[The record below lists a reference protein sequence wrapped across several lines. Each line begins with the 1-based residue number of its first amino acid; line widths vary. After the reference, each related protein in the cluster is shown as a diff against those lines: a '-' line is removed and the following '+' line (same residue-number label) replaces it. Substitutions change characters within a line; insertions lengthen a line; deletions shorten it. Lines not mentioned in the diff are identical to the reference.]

1 MRTILLLGATLLLVG
16 CRMAPKYDI
25 AIENVSVVDVETGEI
40 LANRHLGIRD
50 GKIAYLGTDQA
61 TADLVLAGGGRWAIP
76 GLWDMHVHI
85 ADPSFFPIFVA
96 NGVVGVRDMGGAA
109 PSATDGCESVEL
121 STLRSWQ
128 EVIRSGS
135 RPGPDIVMAGQVL
148 TGTGSLSALDATSPS
163 KARVAVRK
171 VAASGAD
178 FVKVYEGIPLEAL
191 AALADETKKRG
202 LHFAGHVSEETL
214 RVVDAV
220 RYGQRSV
227 EHVRSNLLVCFAE
240 SNTQLEQLFE
250 SDKWDVDDRAWST
263 PHVDSCPEL
272 WREFRTREVWL
283 TPTLAVQETTVT
295 AAIEG
300 FEGDQVRLSL
310 PDSIRFAVAARSR
323 ELRKRTPV
331 KLAEAE
337 NWNRF
342 IHRLVDQANTQGV
355 KMLAGSDAACE
366 GTIPGYSLHR
376 ELELLVDAGL
386 SNLKA
391 LQAATIEPAK
401 YLGREERSGK
411 LAIGYK
417 ADIVLLDGNPLEVI
431 GNTRLVNAVIID
443 GDVAFSRP
451 KTD

>member
-1 MRTILLLGATLLLVG
+1 MRTLLLLVAALLLVA
-16 CRMAPKYDI
+16 CRTAPRYDI

-40 LANRHLGIRD
+40 LENRHLGIRD
-50 GKIAYLGTDQA
+50 GKIAYLGPYPT
-61 TADLVLAGGGRWAIP
+61 TAELALTGGGRWAIP

-85 ADPSFFPIFVA
+85 ADPSFFPLFVA

-109 PSATDGCESVEL
+109 PAATDGCESVEIG
-121 STLRSWQ
+121 TLRSWQ
-128 EVIRSGS
+128 ALIRSGS

-148 TGTGSLSALDATSPS
+148 TGTGSPSALDATSPS
-163 KARVAVRK
+163 KARDAVRK

-178 FVKVYEGIPLEAL
+178 FVKVYEDIPVDAL

-227 EHVRSNLLVCFAE
+227 EHVRPNLIICFADT
-240 SNTQLEQLFE
+240 NTQLEQLFE
-250 SDKWDVDDRAWST
+250 SDEWDVNDRAWST

-272 WREFRTREVWL
+272 WEEFRTRDVWL

-300 FEGDQVRLSL
+300 FEGDQARLSL
-310 PDSIRFAVAARSR
+310 PDSIRLAVAARSR
-323 ELRKRTPV
+323 ELRKRTQGSV
-331 KLAEAE
+331 AEAE

-342 IHRLVDQANTQGV
+342 IHRLVDQANRQGG
-355 KMLAGSDAACE
+355 KILAGSDAACE

-386 SNLKA
+386 SNLEA

-411 LAIGYK
+411 LAIGYE
-417 ADIVLLDGNPLEVI
+417 ADIVLLDANPLDAI

-451 KTD
+451 ETD